1 MSDSISPAITE
12 ETQPTSNAVRA
23 GYAVAASLSVV
34 VLAVLAVPHA
44 VANKVASSFGVDLGG
59 SGKVNP
65 IGLLDTILKP
75 ADDSGHTQIKELVTA
90 GVALLI
96 FAAFC
101 FAAWGLGG
109 TLMGQ
114 RGGASRAV
122 GAVAVLVA
130 LVAIVGIIA

>member
-1 MSDSISPAITE
+1 MSESISPAIAH
-12 ETQPTSNAVRA
+12 PTAPDGRLMRV
-23 GYAVAASLSVV
+23 GYAVAASLSV
-34 VLAVLAVPHA
+34 LTIAVLAMPHA
-44 VANKVASSFGVDLGG
+44 VANKVASAFGVNLGG

-75 ADDSGHTQIKELVTA
+75 ASGSGETEIKQLVTA
-90 GVALLI
+90 GVALII

-101 FAAWGLGG
+101 FAAWGIGG

-114 RGGASRAV
+114 RGGVGRAI